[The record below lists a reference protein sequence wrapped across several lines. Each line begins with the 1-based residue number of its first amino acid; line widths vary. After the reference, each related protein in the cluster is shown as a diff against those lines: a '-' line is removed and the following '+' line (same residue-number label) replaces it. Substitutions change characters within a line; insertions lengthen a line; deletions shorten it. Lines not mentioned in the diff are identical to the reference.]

1 MRAEKENMMEKKWTF
16 SLVIVLTLMIGLVG
30 GAYGTSIKNDN
41 ATQEAQRH
49 SVKEGA
55 EWDKVEQAY
64 SLILNRYVEKV
75 DSNQLIE
82 GAIQGMITTLKDPYS
97 VYMDKEMAQQFN
109 DTLDSS
115 FEGIGTEIGMEDG
128 KIIIV
133 SPYKDSPAEK
143 AGLKPKDE
151 ILKVDGESV
160 KGLDLYQTRLKIRGK
175 KGTSVKLEISRAG
188 ISKPITFTIVRSE
201 IPLDTVFSSIKKD
214 TGKSIGYIE
223 LTSFS
228 QNTARDFK
236 EQLNKLETE
245 GIEGLVIDVRGNPGG
260 LLSSVQNILGEFITK
275 DQPFLKI
282 EERSGKIQSF
292 YTDLKK
298 EKNYPIAVLTNG
310 GSASASEILAGAL
323 HEAGDYPLI
332 GEKTFGKG
340 TVQQAVE
347 MGDGSNIKLTLY
359 KWLTPDGNWIHQK
372 GIEPTLKIHQP
383 SFFTVHPLSV
393 EKTLELDMNDEQI
406 KYAQAILKGLGFET
420 GREDG
425 YYDDQTENAV
435 KAFQKVQGIEVTG
448 KIDRKTADQLE
459 SSILKKIKDEA
470 NDIQLRTAIKYVAR
484 TMVSR

>member
-1 MRAEKENMMEKKWTF
+1 MNTKWTF
-16 SLVIVLTLMIGLVG
+16 SLVIVLTLIIGLVG
-30 GAYGTSIKNDN
+30 GVYGTSLTTEKAVPED
-41 ATQEAQRH
+41 R
-49 SVKEGA
+49 SVNHTP
-55 EWDKVEQAY
+55 EWDKMEKAY

-75 DSNQLIE
+75 DGNQLIE
-82 GAIQGMITTLKDPYS
+82 GAIQGMVATLKDPYS
-97 VYMDKEMAQQFN
+97 VYMDKEMAEQFN
-109 DTLDSS
+109 EVLDSS

-160 KGLDLYQTRLKIRGK
+160 KGLDLYETRLKIRGE
-175 KGTSVKLEISRAG
+175 KGTSVKLEVSRAG
-188 ISKPITFTIVRSE
+188 ISNPITFTIVRSE

-214 TGKSIGYIE
+214 AGKSIGYIE
-223 LTSFS
+223 LTTFS
-228 QNTARDFK
+228 ENTAKDFI

-260 LLSSVQNILGEFITK
+260 LLSSVQSIVNEFITK

-282 EERSGKIQSF
+282 EERTGKIQSF
-292 YTDLKK
+292 YTDLKE
-298 EKNYPIAVLTNG
+298 EKDYPIAVLTDG

-323 HEAGDYPLI
+323 HEAGKYPLI

-359 KWLTPDGNWIHQK
+359 KWLTPDGNWIHKK
-372 GIEPTLKIHQP
+372 GIEPTLQVHQP
-383 SFFTVHPLSV
+383 SFFTVHPLNV
-393 EKTLELDMNDEQI
+393 EKTLELDMSDEQI

-425 YYDDQTENAV
+425 YYDDQTKIAV

-448 KIDRKTADQLE
+448 KIDKKTAEQLE
-459 SSILKKIKDEA
+459 SRILEKIKDDA
-470 NDIQLRTAIKYVAR
+470 NDVQLLTAIKYVSR
-484 TMVSR
+484 STVSR

>member
-1 MRAEKENMMEKKWTF
+1 
-16 SLVIVLTLMIGLVG
+16 
-30 GAYGTSIKNDN
+30 
-41 ATQEAQRH
+41 
-49 SVKEGA
+49 
-55 EWDKVEQAY
+55 
-64 SLILNRYVEKV
+64 
-75 DSNQLIE
+75 
-82 GAIQGMITTLKDPYS
+82 
-97 VYMDKEMAQQFN
+97 MDKEMAEQFN
-109 DTLDSS
+109 EVLDSS

-160 KGLDLYQTRLKIRGK
+160 KGLDLYETRLKIRGE

-188 ISKPITFTIVRSE
+188 ISNPITFKIVRSE

-214 TGKSIGYIE
+214 AGKSIGYIE
-223 LTSFS
+223 LTTFS
-228 QNTARDFK
+228 ENTAKDFI
-236 EQLNKLETE
+236 EQLNKLESE
-245 GIEGLVIDVRGNPGG
+245 GMEGLVIDVRGNPGG
-260 LLSSVQNILGEFITK
+260 LLSSVQAIVNEFITK

-282 EERSGKIQSF
+282 EERTGKIQSF
-292 YTDLKK
+292 YTDLKE
-298 EKNYPIAVLTNG
+298 EKDYPIAVLTDG

-323 HEAGDYPLI
+323 HEAGQYPLI

-359 KWLTPDGNWIHQK
+359 KWLTPDGNWIHKK
-372 GIEPTLKIHQP
+372 GIEPTLQVHQP
-383 SFFTVHPLSV
+383 SFFTVHPLNV

-425 YYDDQTENAV
+425 YYDDQTEIAV

-448 KIDRKTADQLE
+448 KIDKKTAEQLE
-459 SSILKKIKDEA
+459 SRILEKIKDDT
-470 NDIQLRTAIKYVAR
+470 NDVQLLTAIKYVSR
-484 TMVSR
+484 STVSR

>member
-1 MRAEKENMMEKKWTF
+1 MEKKWTF
-16 SLVIVLTLMIGLVG
+16 SLVIVLTFMIGLVG
-30 GAYGTSIKNDN
+30 GVYGTSIKTDN
-41 ATQEAQRH
+41 AAQEEQRH

-75 DSNQLIE
+75 EGNQLIE
-82 GAIQGMITTLKDPYS
+82 GAIQGMVSTLKDPYS
-97 VYMDKEMAQQFN
+97 VYMDKELAQQFN

-151 ILKVDGESV
+151 IIKVDGESV
-160 KGLDLYQTRLKIRGK
+160 EGLDLYQTRLKIRGK

-214 TGKSIGYIE
+214 AGKSIGYIE

-236 EQLNKLETE
+236 EQLNKLETD

-275 DQPFLKI
+275 DQPILKI

-292 YTDLKK
+292 YTDLKE
-298 EKNYPIAVLTNG
+298 EKTYPIAVLTDG

-372 GIEPTLKIHQP
+372 GIEPTVKIHQP
-383 SFFTVHPLSV
+383 SFFTVHPLNV

-448 KIDRKTADQLE
+448 KIDRKTADGLE

-484 TMVSR
+484 SKVNR

>member
-1 MRAEKENMMEKKWTF
+1 MNKKWTF
-16 SLVIVLTLMIGLVG
+16 SFVIVLTLIIGLVG
-30 GAYGTSIKNDN
+30 GVYGTSLTTEK
-41 ATQEAQRH
+41 AAQEER
-49 SVKEGA
+49 SVNNTP
-55 EWDKVEQAY
+55 EWDKMEQAY
-64 SLILNRYVEKV
+64 SLILNNYVEKV
-75 DSNQLIE
+75 DGNQLIE
-82 GAIQGMITTLKDPYS
+82 GAIQGMVATLKDPYS
-97 VYMDKEMAQQFN
+97 VYMDKEMAEQFN
-109 DTLDSS
+109 EVLDSS

-160 KGLDLYQTRLKIRGK
+160 KGLDLYETRLKIRGE
-175 KGTSVKLEISRAG
+175 KGTSVKLEINRAG
-188 ISKPITFTIVRSE
+188 ISNPITFSIVRSE

-214 TGKSIGYIE
+214 GGKNIGYIE
-223 LTSFS
+223 LTTFS
-228 QNTARDFK
+228 ENTAKDFR

-260 LLSSVQNILGEFITK
+260 LLSSVQAIVSEFITK

-282 EERSGKIQSF
+282 EERTGKIQSF
-292 YTDLKK
+292 YTDLKE
-298 EKNYPIAVLTNG
+298 EKDYPIAVLTDG

-323 HEAGDYPLI
+323 QEAGQYPLI

-359 KWLTPDGNWIHQK
+359 KWLTPDGNWIHKK
-372 GIEPTLKIHQP
+372 GIEPTLQVHQP
-383 SFFTVHPLSV
+383 SFFTVHPLNV
-393 EKTLELDMNDEQI
+393 EKTLELDMSDEQI

-425 YYDDQTENAV
+425 YYDDQTEIAV

-448 KIDRKTADQLE
+448 KIDQKTAEQLE
-459 SSILKKIKDEA
+459 SRILEKIKDDA
-470 NDIQLRTAIKYVAR
+470 NDVQLLTAIKYVSR
-484 TMVSR
+484 STVSR